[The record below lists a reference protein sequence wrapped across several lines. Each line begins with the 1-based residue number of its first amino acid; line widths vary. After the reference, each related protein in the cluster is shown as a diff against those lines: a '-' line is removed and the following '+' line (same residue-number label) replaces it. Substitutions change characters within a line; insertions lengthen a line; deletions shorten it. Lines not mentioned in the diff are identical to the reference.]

1 MPRLHVRGLGARTGQ
16 RQSCDVPRLTAC
28 TSTTSRQ
35 FKRCGARVFLSGRSL
50 RTSRNPIRLSA
61 TMAPMSQIRDHD
73 FATKS
78 QVRLCGAEG
87 NRTPDP
93 RLAKAV
99 LYQLSYSPKRGPAQ
113 RPPAE
118 RSVVGGRVRGTGL
131 GRRAAVGGNGAERPV
146 GGRSGLTPQ
155 ISFRLRCL
163 VALDHEKYATCDRGE
178 CQQLLHV
185 KPLFLYGL
193 ARLAQP
199 CYCTPAIQ
207 LSPGPACRRVPRGT
221 SPQDPKV
228 GSQVRMCP
236 DA

>member
-1 MPRLHVRGLGARTGQ
+1 MPRLHVRGLCARTGQ

-99 LYQLSYSPKRGPAQ
+99 ARATLRVFTWSTCSRRCLRCPPWIVAAAVRSHRGCHSVGKIDMPQSASRDHVEERAWLSAGGRDLVGPAQ
-113 RPPAE
+113 YDDYWQNLP
-118 RSVVGGRVRGTGL
+118 VT
-131 GRRAAVGGNGAERPV
+131 RR
-146 GGRSGLTPQ
+146 T
-155 ISFRLRCL
+155 
-163 VALDHEKYATCDRGE
+163 
-178 CQQLLHV
+178 
-185 KPLFLYGL
+185 
-193 ARLAQP
+193 
-199 CYCTPAIQ
+199 
-207 LSPGPACRRVPRGT
+207 
-221 SPQDPKV
+221 
-228 GSQVRMCP
+228 
-236 DA
+236 

>member
-1 MPRLHVRGLGARTGQ
+1 MPRLHVRGIGARTGQ

-93 RLAKAV
+93 RLAKALV
-99 LYQLSYSPKRGPAQ
+99 DAAL
-113 RPPAE
+113 
-118 RSVVGGRVRGTGL
+118 RVCTW
-131 GRRAAVGGNGAERPV
+131 
-146 GGRSGLTPQ
+146 SG
-155 ISFRLRCL
+155 
-163 VALDHEKYATCDRGE
+163 
-178 CQQLLHV
+178 
-185 KPLFLYGL
+185 
-193 ARLAQP
+193 
-199 CYCTPAIQ
+199 
-207 LSPGPACRRVPRGT
+207 
-221 SPQDPKV
+221 
-228 GSQVRMCP
+228 
-236 DA
+236 